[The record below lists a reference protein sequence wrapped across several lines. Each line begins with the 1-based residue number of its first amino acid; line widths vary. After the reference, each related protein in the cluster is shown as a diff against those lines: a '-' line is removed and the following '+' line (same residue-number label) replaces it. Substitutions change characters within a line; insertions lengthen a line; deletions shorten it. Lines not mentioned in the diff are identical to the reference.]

1 MIAKTL
7 LCLLLALSAFAAPA
21 QPPQRVQA
29 ELLGGPAPDGDGYLL
44 GLALAPEPG
53 WHTYWQNSGDAGL
66 PPRLQWN
73 APDGAQI
80 GPVQWPTP
88 HAYPEGDLMTYGYGK
103 PHVLIHRL
111 SLAADLPDA
120 ATIRL
125 KARWLVCADICIPE
139 SQDFEISAGTLRQ
152 PPAASRERLRQA
164 LQALPEEVGLQGQFT
179 VEDQKVRVF
188 VPLPRTWFADAQ
200 DKYWFPA
207 QRELV
212 DHAGTVRWG
221 ASEDGLLIENPR
233 HPDFQP
239 VDAFRGVLV
248 LHTPLGERALQ
259 VDVRRGAIPPGIS
272 LNGGGAGSGELGLW
286 LALLMAF
293 AGGLILNL
301 MPCVFP
307 VLTLKALSLTRAGSD
322 TQRRLESLA
331 YSGGVLVSFLAFA
344 GLLLAL
350 RAGGASLGWG
360 FQLQNPVVVGA
371 LAVLMVI
378 LGLAMAGWTQ
388 IGMGLM
394 GAGQNLTEDSGMKG
408 AFFTGVLA
416 VVVASPC
423 SAPFMGGALGY
434 AVLQPAPVALAI
446 FAALG
451 AGLAAP
457 FVAIAWVPALAR
469 RLPRPGPWMEKLK
482 HAMALPLFLT
492 GIWLAWVLWRQAGT
506 TALGLVMLSAL
517 LFALAVHQ
525 TPGGWRLPRPAAIA
539 TSLAALALLFTPLMF
554 SPQQRDGGQG
564 DWQAWSPDAVATA
577 RAQQRMVLVDFT
589 ADWCLSCIVNE
600 KAVLASDEVRQSL
613 AENDALL
620 LKADWSQYDP
630 RITAALAEHGRN
642 GVPLYLLYPRD
653 GGEPEIL
660 PQILTTGIVRAAIER
675 AR

>member
-1 MIAKTL
+1 MSLRL
-7 LCLLLALSAFAAPA
+7 LPFLLLALLPLGAQA
-21 QPPQRVQA
+21 QPPQRVTA
-29 ELLGGPAPDGDGYLL
+29 ELLGAPAPDGDGFLL
-44 GLALAPEPG
+44 GLSLAPEDG

-66 PPRLQWN
+66 PPRLQWS
-73 APDGAQI
+73 APDGVQI
-80 GPVQWPTP
+80 GPLQWPTP

-103 PHVLIHRL
+103 PHVLVHRVE
-111 SLAADLPDA
+111 LPDGLPDEA
-120 ATIRL
+120 QIAL
-125 KARWLVCADICIPE
+125 QARWLVCADICIPE
-139 SQDFEISAGTLRQ
+139 SQDFAISAGTLRQ
-152 PPAASRERLRQA
+152 PPPASRERLLRA
-164 LQALPEEVGLQGQFT
+164 LQSLPEEVGLQGRFK
-179 VEDQKVRVF
+179 VDDQRVQVY
-188 VPLPRTWFADAQ
+188 VPLPQAWFEGAQ
-200 DKYWFPA
+200 EKYWFPA
-207 QRELV
+207 QGELI
-212 DHAGTVRWG
+212 DHAGMVRWG
-221 ASEDGLLIENPR
+221 ASDAGLLIENPR
-233 HPDFQP
+233 HPDYQAAESF
-239 VDAFRGVLV
+239 AGVLV
-248 LHTPLGERALQ
+248 LHTAHGKRALQ
-259 VDVRRGAIPPGIS
+259 VQVSPGEIPPGIRAE
-272 LNGGGAGSGELGLW
+272 GGAAGSGELGLW

-322 TQRRLESLA
+322 SQRRLESLA
-331 YSGGVLVSFLAFA
+331 YSGGVLASFLAFA

-378 LGLAMAGWTQ
+378 LGLAMTGWTQ

-394 GAGQNLTEDSGMKG
+394 GAGQNLTEDGGMKG

-469 RLPRPGPWMEKLK
+469 RLPRPGPWMERLK
-482 HAMALPLFLT
+482 HFMALPLFLT

-506 TALGLVMLSAL
+506 AALGLVLLSTV

-525 TPGGWRLPRPAAIA
+525 TPGGWRMPRPAAL
-539 TSLAALALLFTPLMF
+539 LAGLAGLALLFSPLLF
-554 SPQQRDGGQG
+554 SPQQREAGQDG
-564 DWQAWSPDAVATA
+564 WQAWSPEAVAA
-577 RAQQRMVLVDFT
+577 AQAQQRMVLVDFT

-600 KAVLASDEVRQSL
+600 KAVLANAEVREAL
-613 AENDALL
+613 ERENALL

-642 GVPLYLLYPRD
+642 GVPLYLLYPRA

-660 PQILTTGIVRAAIER
+660 PQILTTGIVQAAIER